1 MGKGV
6 RRSSKKE
13 EQPIETASPGGVA
26 GVVVEAREALRELV
40 LNAGFAVFAELLEED
55 REAVCGPRYSREGE
69 REAYR
74 HGSERGRL
82 VFGGRQVRFR
92 RPRVRTVG
100 GEELALPSWE
110 AMKDQDPLE
119 ERAVQQVLCGV
130 STRKYDASLEEL
142 SAGEESAGTSKSS
155 VSRRFVARTRGQIQ
169 AFLSRPLGDLDL
181 PVLMLDGTTLG
192 RHLLVVALGIDRDG
206 KKHVLGVVEGTTESA
221 AVCRSLLRMLIDR
234 GLPVERRRLVV
245 IDGSKGLAAA
255 LKSTFGEWIVIQ
267 RCRVHKARNVMEH
280 LPKHLRPWFQ
290 VRLRKIWKLED
301 ADAAQRRLLALA
313 KEIETEYPGAAG
325 SLREGLEH
333 TLTVNRLGLSGAL
346 LRTLR
351 STNPIENLQGRIKDT
366 ARNVK
371 RWRNG
376 SMVLRWAVT
385 GLMAAETRFRRI
397 RGYNDLDQLEAGL
410 EQLIEIEL
418 DKEALVA

>member
-6 RRSSKKE
+6 RRSGKKE
-13 EQPIETASPGGVA
+13 EQPVEAARPSGVA

-55 REAVCGPRYSREGE
+55 REAMCGPRYSREGK

-74 HGSERGRL
+74 HGSEVGRL
-82 VFGGRQVRFR
+82 VFGGRQVRLR
-92 RPRVRTVG
+92 RPRVRSVA

-110 AMKDQDPLE
+110 AMKNQDPLE

-130 STRKYDASLEEL
+130 STRKYNASLEEL
-142 SAGEESAGTSKSS
+142 PCGQESAGTSKSS

-192 RHLLVVALGIDRDG
+192 RHLLVVALGIDHDG
-206 KKHVLGVVEGTTESA
+206 KKHVLGVVEGTTESS
-221 AVCRSLLRMLIDR
+221 AVCRRLLRTLIDR
-234 GLPVERRRLVV
+234 GLQVERRRLVV

-255 LKSTFGEWIVIQ
+255 LRSTFGEWIVIQ

-290 VRLRKIWKLED
+290 VRLRKIWKLHD
-301 ADAAQRRLLALA
+301 ADEAQRRLLALA
-313 KEIETEYPGAAG
+313 KELETEYPGAAG
-325 SLREGLEH
+325 SLREGLEQ

-385 GLMAAETRFRRI
+385 GLMAAEGRFRRI
-397 RGYNDLDQLEAGL
+397 RGYRDLDQLETGL
-410 EQLIEIEL
+410 ERLIEIKL

>member
-6 RRSSKKE
+6 RRSTKKE
-13 EQPIETASPGGVA
+13 ELPVETTRPSGVA
-26 GVVVEAREALRELV
+26 GVVMEAREALRELV

-74 HGSERGRL
+74 HGSEVGRL
-82 VFGGRQVRFR
+82 VFGGRQVRLR
-92 RPRVRTVG
+92 RPRVRSVD

-142 SAGEESAGTSKSS
+142 PGGQESAGTSKSS

-206 KKHVLGVVEGTTESA
+206 KKHVLGVVEGTTESS
-221 AVCRSLLRMLIDR
+221 AVCRRLLRTLIDR
-234 GLPVERRRLVV
+234 GLRVERRRLVV

-255 LKSTFGEWIVIQ
+255 LQTTFGEWIVIQ
-267 RCRVHKARNVMEH
+267 RCRVHKARNVIEH

-290 VRLRKIWKLED
+290 VRLRKIWKLDD
-301 ADAAQRRLLALA
+301 ADEAQRRLLALA
-313 KEIETEYPGAAG
+313 KELETEYPGAAA
-325 SLREGLEH
+325 SLREGLEQ

-351 STNPIENLQGRIKDT
+351 STNPIENLQGRMKDV

-385 GLMAAETRFRRI
+385 GLIEAETRFRRI
-397 RGYNDLDQLEAGL
+397 RGYRDLDQLETGL

-418 DKEALVA
+418 DKETLIA

>member
-6 RRSSKKE
+6 RRSGKKE
-13 EQPIETASPGGVA
+13 EQPVEAARPSGVA

-40 LNAGFAVFAELLEED
+40 LNAGFAIFAELLEED
-55 REAVCGPRYSREGE
+55 REAVCGPRYSCEGE

-74 HGSERGRL
+74 HGSEVGRL
-82 VFGGRQVRFR
+82 VFGGRQVRLR
-92 RPRVRTVG
+92 RPRVRSVD
-100 GEELALPSWE
+100 GEELSLPSWA

-142 SAGEESAGTSKSS
+142 PGSQESAGTSKSS

-206 KKHVLGVVEGTTESA
+206 KKHVLGVVQGTTESA
-221 AVCRSLLRMLIDR
+221 AVCRRLLRTLIDR
-234 GLPVERRRLVV
+234 GLRVERRRLVV

-255 LKSTFGEWIVIQ
+255 LQSTFGGWIVIQ
-267 RCRVHKARNVMEH
+267 RCRVHKARNVMDH

-301 ADAAQRRLLALA
+301 ADCAQRRLLALA
-313 KEIETEYPGAAG
+313 KELETEYPGAAA

-376 SMVLRWAVT
+376 AMVLRWAVT

-397 RGYNDLDQLEAGL
+397 RGYNDLNQLEAGL
-410 EQLIEIEL
+410 KQLIEIEL